1 LKRDVRLYLDDIL
14 ESIQAIEEYTEGIT
28 YQQFNTNRLLQ
39 DGVVRRL
46 EIIGEA
52 ARHLPKDLTDRY
64 SDIPWRRIA
73 GMRNRLTHEYF
84 GILLERVWEV
94 IERDL
99 PILKVNIRK
108 MIEHLS

>member
-1 LKRDVRLYLDDIL
+1 MKRDARLYLDDIL
-14 ESIQAIEEYTEGIT
+14 ESIQAIEDYTQGVT
-28 YQQFNTNRLLQ
+28 QQQFNANRLLQ

-52 ARHLPKDLTDRY
+52 AGHLPKDLTDRY
-64 SDIPWRRIA
+64 SDIPWRRITA
-73 GMRNRLTHEYF
+73 MRNRLSHEYF
-84 GILLERVWEV
+84 GVLLERVWEV

-108 MIEHLS
+108 MIEDLS